1 MKRILKITILFL
13 SCICACW
20 LLPACSSD
28 IEEPGNGGGNDGSTV
43 TLTIQAALPNGTR
56 AGGDELPEREKI
68 DQLRI
73 IVVDNTSQ
81 KVEYNSL
88 EDFPNRDGSS
98 YNIEVTKNGTKLV
111 YFLANTESLTNL
123 SNLPSKGQA
132 WNETAID
139 DYVLNQLPENRLPFT
154 SKYEIEVEE
163 EDVTETCYIAI
174 AAVKFDIVFNNNT
187 TNKITVSS
195 LEIGA
200 IADQSYLFPHN
211 NEWDKWVT
219 NITGSNT
226 NKDYFTNYDIPESAE
241 HKNFPVPIPSTS
253 GGDDT
258 QGNAGGGSGNS
269 SFNVSAKNG
278 ETPGSC
284 TIPTFYCHESKN
296 FPLGVKEQR
305 YIIQFMINDRPY
317 VSEITNSGEYLE
329 SLIRSTHVIITVNIN
344 ALDERPGNIVI
355 WGKIEDWIEGE
366 EVEGGLEPVQTDLI
380 W

>member
-1 MKRILKITILFL
+1 MKRILKIAILCL
-13 SCICACW
+13 SCICACL

-28 IEEPGNGGGNDGSTV
+28 IEEPESGGGNDGSTV
-43 TLTIQAALPNGTR
+43 TLTIQAAVPDGTR
-56 AGGDELPEREKI
+56 AGSDELPEREKI

-88 EDFPNRDGSS
+88 KDFPNRDGSS

-123 SNLPSKGQA
+123 SNLPSKGQTLD
-132 WNETAID
+132 ETAID

-163 EDVTETCYIAI
+163 KDVTATCYIAI

-187 TNKITVSS
+187 TDEITVSS

-200 IADQSYLFPHN
+200 IAEQSYLFPHN
-211 NEWDKWVT
+211 NEWKDWVDDIG
-219 NITGSNT
+219 NGIN
-226 NKDYFTNYDIPESAE
+226 DYFTNYDIPKSAE
-241 HKNFPVPIPSTS
+241 HENFPVPIPTTS
-253 GGDDT
+253 GDDGT
-258 QGNAGGGSGNS
+258 QGNAGGGSGNQL
-269 SFNVSAKNG
+269 FTVQNNA
-278 ETPGSC
+278 TY

-296 FPLGVKEQR
+296 FPLGVAEQR

-380 W
+380 